1 MEDGNIINDHILAA
15 KEKEKIKMIELQNK
29 NFKNDAGISMK
40 IIMKVWKIKY
50 FKEEIFIDEVKFDR
64 DPKLWIEY
72 E

>member
-1 MEDGNIINDHILAA
+1 MEEGNIINDHILAT

-29 NFKNDAGISMK
+29 NLKNDAGISIK

-50 FKEEIFIDEVKFDR
+50 FKEDIFIDGVKFDR
-64 DPKLWIEY
+64 DAKLCVEY